1 MKTNLE
7 CGIASLSRA
16 PAILSLCV
24 LAWAGFA
31 TADQTDQRL
40 AGMFSELAN
49 AANPIAANKIEQEIW
64 AIWLAAPDPQV
75 NEWLDEARAATNS
88 GAITSAL
95 EIFDRVTAAYPNF
108 AEGWN
113 QRAIMHFL
121 LGDFESSL
129 SDIARTL
136 ELEPRHFGALAGSG
150 QCYLRLELFQE
161 SLISFEAALQVNPW
175 MSAAKQQ
182 VEMLRAY
189 LKQQE
194 TPI

>member
-7 CGIASLSRA
+7 CGITSLSRA

-49 AANPIAANKIEQEIW
+49 ADNAIAGHKIEQEIW

-88 GAITSAL
+88 GAIASAL

-175 MSAAKQQ
+175 MSAARQQ

-189 LKQQE
+189 LNQQQ

>member
-1 MKTNLE
+1 MNLE

-189 LKQQE
+189 LKQQQ

>member
-1 MKTNLE
+1 MKTNID
-7 CGIASLSRA
+7 CGTASLSRSA
-16 PAILSLCV
+16 AIISLCV
-24 LAWAGFA
+24 LVWAGPS

-49 AANPIAANKIEQEIW
+49 SANPIAANRIEQEIW
-64 AIWLAAPDPQV
+64 AIWLQAPDPEV
-75 NEWLDEARAATNS
+75 TEWLDEARAATNS

-150 QCYLRLELFQE
+150 QCYLHLELFQE
-161 SLISFEAALQVNPW
+161 SLIAFEAALQVNPW
-175 MSAAKQQ
+175 LSSARQQ

-189 LKQQE
+189 LKQQQ

>member
-16 PAILSLCV
+16 PAILLLCV

-49 AANPIAANKIEQEIW
+49 ADNPIAGNKIEQEIW

-95 EIFDRVTAAYPNF
+95 EIFDRVTATYPNF

-175 MSAAKQQ
+175 MSAARQQ

-189 LKQQE
+189 LNQQQ